1 MPESI
6 RQVSIEEVLR
16 EADWLRAL
24 ARDLVSDA
32 ASADD
37 VAQETLLRAIRKP
50 PAVHVSL
57 RAWMARVARNT
68 LVSRHRRESRRL
80 AREQVVSRVRA
91 IPTPIETVARAE
103 EHRRV
108 VDAALSL
115 REPFR
120 SVILMRYFDDLT
132 PKEIADRTGT
142 TPATVR
148 SRLHRGRN
156 RLRSALESAA
166 QSAGRDWR
174 MALLPLLV
182 SPRSGAV
189 GKASAAIGGVAMA
202 IQTKVALVAVVL
214 VLVAG
219 VTIYSMSST
228 SEVPVQPETAPLET
242 ARGEE
247 TPARATEP
255 PIAPAGA
262 PEAEETRSKEPEV
275 ERSKDPATPVPDPKE
290 ATRKMESKVEAALVT
305 VKMDDTT
312 IRAVLEQ
319 IERDTGIPI
328 WIAASASDAVD
339 TTKVNI
345 NFEDTPLSAALRFL
359 SMYGGFESVIGP
371 RGIDIK

>member
-37 VAQETLLRAIRKP
+37 VAQETLLRAIRRP
-50 PAVHVSL
+50 PAVRVSL

-80 AREQVVSRVRA
+80 AREQVVSRARA
-91 IPTPIETVARAE
+91 TPTPIDTVARAE

-115 REPFR
+115 PEPFR

-132 PKEIADRTGT
+132 PKEIADRTRT

-156 RLRSALESAA
+156 RLRSALESDAR
-166 QSAGRDWR
+166 SAGRDWR

-182 SPRSGAV
+182 SPRS
-189 GKASAAIGGVAMA
+189 
-202 IQTKVALVAVVL
+202 AL
-214 VLVAG
+214 
-219 VTIYSMSST
+219 SR
-228 SEVPVQPETAPLET
+228 Q
-242 ARGEE
+242 R
-247 TPARATEP
+247 
-255 PIAPAGA
+255 
-262 PEAEETRSKEPEV
+262 
-275 ERSKDPATPVPDPKE
+275 
-290 ATRKMESKVEAALVT
+290 
-305 VKMDDTT
+305 
-312 IRAVLEQ
+312 
-319 IERDTGIPI
+319 
-328 WIAASASDAVD
+328 
-339 TTKVNI
+339 
-345 NFEDTPLSAALRFL
+345 
-359 SMYGGFESVIGP
+359 
-371 RGIDIK
+371 